1 MLDSELGKTAGK
13 KEMIVFNG
21 YFVLPQMLIMH
32 TINSIPRQIF
42 KSLEVLFHYTQQNY
56 LRKFPG
62 LSAVYAQIIR
72 IILYTGVNQKQ
83 LRRQTSLVKCNKLH

>member
-1 MLDSELGKTAGK
+1 MLQSELGKTAGK

-56 LRKFPG
+56 LTSSLGFQLYMLREYEF
-62 LSAVYAQIIR
+62 LC
-72 IILYTGVNQKQ
+72 ILV
-83 LRRQTSLVKCNKLH
+83 